1 MPRPK
6 PKPMPVVECT
16 VTGMGEDGLGVA
28 KTETK
33 VLFVEGGLPG
43 DRVEVQVFRQKPRYM
58 VGRVLRLLEPSSQ
71 RVEPVCRHFGLC
83 GGCKWQNLAYETQL
97 FYKAGQV
104 RDALAR
110 LGGLDLSQVEIHE
123 PLGAPRT
130 YAFRNKLEFT
140 FTNRRWLHAEEMGD
154 ESLNRNGLGFH
165 LPGRFERVV
174 HLDEC
179 HLMHPLMNEIREAFY
194 QTALE
199 QNLTFYDVRQRSG
212 YLRNLMIRNTTQG
225 EWMVLLSVSEDQP
238 SALAA
243 LMDRVHERVP
253 AVQNLL
259 YTVNTKAND
268 SLEGLDIKVYKGQNR
283 VVQVWDGLS
292 FGISA
297 SSFFQ
302 TNPEQ
307 AEAMLRLVREWCGL
321 KGHELVY
328 DLYTGTGSIALF
340 LARQAGRVVG
350 IEYVEAAVQD
360 ARQNAISN
368 QIYNTE
374 FFAGDMAALL
384 KREFFDAHGYP
395 DVVVVD
401 PPRAGMHADVVEAL
415 KGCGAERLVY
425 VSCNAAT
432 QARDL
437 QALSDT
443 YRLLRYRPV
452 DLFPQTSH
460 IENLALLERINRDNP

>member
-1 MPRPK
+1 MPRPQ
-6 PKPMPVVECT
+6 PKPMPVIECI

-58 VGRVLRLLEPSSQ
+58 VGRVLRLLEPSPQ
-71 RVEPVCRHFGLC
+71 RVEPVCKHFGLC

-97 FYKAGQV
+97 MYKAGQV
-104 RDALAR
+104 RDALVR
-110 LGGLDLSQVEIHE
+110 LGGLDLSGVEVQE

-140 FTNRRWLHAEEMGD
+140 FTNRRWLTTD
-154 ESLNRNGLGFH
+154 ELTNDELNRNGLGFH

-179 HLMHPLMNEIREAFY
+179 HLMEPLMNEIRLAFFE
-194 QTALE
+194 TAIE
-199 QNLTFYDVRQRSG
+199 QGLTFYDVRQRTG
-212 YLRNLMIRNTTQG
+212 YLRNLMVRNTTQG
-225 EWMVLLSVSEDQP
+225 EWMVLLSVSEDNP
-238 SALAA
+238 ETLKT
-243 LMDRVHERVP
+243 LMDRVQERVP
-253 AVQNLL
+253 TVENLL
-259 YTVNTKAND
+259 YTVNSKAND
-268 SLEGLDIKVYKGQNR
+268 SLEGLEIRVYKGQNR

-302 TNPEQ
+302 TNPQQ
-307 AEAMLRLVREWCGL
+307 AEAMLGLVREWCGL
-321 KGHELVY
+321 SGQELVY

-340 LARQAGRVVG
+340 LAKQASRVVG
-350 IEYVEAAVQD
+350 IEYVQAAVDD
-360 ARQNAISN
+360 ACRNAEQNDIH
-368 QIYNTE
+368 NTE

-384 KREFFDAHGYP
+384 NNDFFEAHGYP

-401 PPRAGMHADVVEAL
+401 PPRAGMHPDVVEAL
-415 KGCGAERLVY
+415 KNCGAQRLVY
-425 VSCNAAT
+425 VSCNAST

-452 DLFPQTSH
+452 DLFPQTAH
-460 IENLALLERINRDNP
+460 IENLALLERIHP